1 MKALSTGEKKVSER
15 QSCRRMEGLP
25 SSLGI
30 IREERQP
37 FGLLGQFTG
46 DKKDFCLWEWIF
58 LPHQFGKTITT
69 VSEMIGHTPLYQVLW
84 RRETS
89 LPTIWQIMYR
99 DPLTETWTGPF
110 PLITWGKGYAC
121 ISGPDG
127 PKWVTSELC
136 RNHDVSTSL
145 FGVVILG
152 LIPLCGMIPLR
163 EWMSQPGENL
173 WVKEVSAAVYNC
185 TCLAQDL
192 AKIFEAYWALGVL
205 GASIPSPWPENFS
218 TSFNLKMPL
227 VLTLSGTDTAV
238 YFSSS
243 PPPLCAEGRTADL
256 DALLDVINGAAA
268 FVDVAVMTYLPGTEF
283 SRPERFWPP
292 IDEQLRRAMV
302 ERGVAV
308 RLLVGCWEH
317 SNHQMFPFLHSLA
330 ALANG
335 GTGFDVQVRLFLVPE
350 DPRQSRIP
358 FTRVN
363 HNKYMVTDKVAYVGT
378 SNWSG
383 DYFERTGGLG
393 LVVAQPGGGSGT
405 FREKLRALFQRDW
418 ESQYSVD
425 IRDPQRWG
433 SHCGTE

>member
-1 MKALSTGEKKVSER
+1 MGVPKQIKTDNGPSYVSADTKRFFE
-15 QSCRRMEGLP
+15 QKRMPPLKRLRACWRTP
-25 SSLGI
+25 KSLKRLACKI
-30 IREERQP
+30 KQ
-37 FGLLGQFTG
+37 
-46 DKKDFCLWEWIF
+46 
-58 LPHQFGKTITT
+58 
-69 VSEMIGHTPLYQVLW
+69 
-84 RRETS
+84 
-89 LPTIWQIMYR
+89 
-99 DPLTETWTGPF
+99 
-110 PLITWGKGYAC
+110 PLISFSWHTATVDLPRLTGSILHTKFWFV
-121 ISGPDG
+121 DG
-127 PKWVTSELC
+127 QHLYVGSANMDW
-136 RNHDVSTSL
+136 RSL
-145 FGVVILG
+145 T
-152 LIPLCGMIPLR
+152 
-163 EWMSQPGENL
+163 Q
-173 WVKEVSAAVYNC
+173 VKEVSAAVYNC
-185 TCLAQDL
+185 RCLAQDL
-192 AKIFEAYWALGVL
+192 AKIFEAYWALGVP

-330 ALANG
+330 ALTNG

-358 FTRVN
+358 FTRMN
-363 HNKYMVTDKVAYVGT
+363 HNKYMVTDKAAYVGT

-393 LVVAQPGGGSGT
+393 LVVAQPGGGSGK

-433 SHCGTE
+433 SRCGTE